1 VTKLRALLHRRGSR
15 STPVARPANRADRRG
30 PGRRGY
36 RGPGAGEQLVLGA
49 PDRFRGVTNQVCGLW
64 PFAAGTG
71 APLIGVPLGRHL
83 RTAAG
88 SAVCCD
94 PISWFQRARLI
105 SNPSEFVLG
114 LPGLGKSSIVRRQ
127 VLGLHGFGV
136 NPLILGDLKP
146 DYVDLV
152 RAIDGQVIELGPG
165 RGHLNVLDPGDARAA
180 AARLEAA
187 AVTAAAGGD
196 RRRADWL
203 RGLRRG
209 VLAEA
214 HSRRTTVLLAH
225 MTILRGGVP
234 PTDREETILGRALH
248 IADDRA
254 ALRVGVP
261 WASGA
266 DVPVV
271 ADVLEVVRDAPPAL
285 RAVAIDRGSLDRYRD
300 ITESLEVTLAALSA
314 GDGRF
319 GDTFA
324 RHTTT
329 PMRLDRPVVYDVS
342 RIDDSQMDHQA
353 ATLLACWSAGFGA
366 VNIANVL
373 ADAGLEPRRHYFV
386 VMDELWRALRA
397 GRGMVDRVDAL
408 SRLNRQRGVG
418 VAMISHTMSDLQA
431 LASAED
437 RAKARGLV
445 ERAGL
450 LLCAG
455 LPESEFEL
463 LEGVVRFSRAEK
475 DDLTSWTDPP
485 AWDAAANREAPP
497 PGRGKFLIKVGGRP
511 GIPLRVDMT
520 TVETDLRLN
529 DTNKLWHDV
538 SRIGTVAD
546 LPAAVP
552 A

>member
-1 VTKLRALLHRRGSR
+1 MTKLRALLHRRGPR
-15 STPVARPANRADRRG
+15 STPVARPANRSDRRG

-36 RGPGAGEQLVLGA
+36 RGRGAGEQLVLA
-49 PDRFRGVTNQVCGLW
+49 SPDRFRAPSNQVCGLW

-71 APLIGVPLGRHL
+71 APMVGVPLGRHL
-83 RTAAG
+83 RATAGA
-88 SAVCCD
+88 SVCCD

-114 LPGLGKSSIVRRQ
+114 LPGLGKSSLVRRQ
-127 VLGLHGFGV
+127 VLGLHGYGV
-136 NPLILGDLKP
+136 NSLILGDLKP

-152 RAIDGQVIELGPG
+152 RAIGGQVIALGPG
-165 RGHLNVLDPGDARAA
+165 RGHLNVLDPGDARLA
-180 AARLEAA
+180 AARLEHAA
-187 AVTAAAGGD
+187 RATED
-196 RRRADWL
+196 RARARWL
-203 RGLRRG
+203 RELRSA

-214 HSRRTTVLLAH
+214 HTRRTTVLAALV
-225 MTILRGGVP
+225 TILRGGAP
-234 PTDREETILGRALH
+234 PADYEEAILGRALH
-248 IADDRA
+248 IADERA
-254 ALRVGVP
+254 AARVGVP
-261 WASGA
+261 WAPGA
-266 DVPVV
+266 DVPILPDLLDVIAAGGPDLEAV
-271 ADVLEVVRDAPPAL
+271 AVAEDAAEYRRLTVAL
-285 RAVAIDRGSLDRYRD
+285 RRSLVGM
-300 ITESLEVTLAALSA
+300 TS

-319 GDTFA
+319 GFTFA

-329 PMRLDRPVVYDVS
+329 RMRLDRPVVFDVS
-342 RIDDSQMDHQA
+342 SVDDSQQDLQA
-353 ATLLACWSAGFGA
+353 AVLLACWSTGFGS

-431 LASAED
+431 LPSAED
-437 RAKARGLV
+437 RAKAKGLV

-450 LLCAG
+450 LICGG

-463 LEGVVRFSRAEK
+463 LEGVARFSRAER

-485 AWDAAANREAPP
+485 AWDDKAGREAPP
-497 PGRGKFLIKVGGRP
+497 PGRGRFLIKVGGRP

-520 TVETDLRLN
+520 TVENDLRLN

-546 LPAAVP
+546 LPPVELVTA
-552 A
+552 

>member
-1 VTKLRALLHRRGSR
+1 VTKLRALLHRRDR
-15 STPVARPANRADRRG
+15 PPVARPANRSDLRR

-36 RGPGAGEQLVLGA
+36 RGPGRGEQLVLGA
-49 PDRFRGVTNQVCGLW
+49 PDRFRGATNQVCGLW
-64 PFAAGTG
+64 PFSAGTG

-88 SAVCCD
+88 ATVCCD

-114 LPGLGKSSIVRRQ
+114 LPGLGKSSVVRRQ
-127 VLGLHGFGV
+127 VLGLHGYGV

-152 RAIDGQVIELGPG
+152 RTIGGQVIELGPG
-165 RGHLNVLDPGDARAA
+165 RGHLNILDPGDARFA
-180 AARLEAA
+180 AARLAA
-187 AVTAAAGGD
+187 AADEALLAGD
-196 RRRADWL
+196 LKRAEWL
-203 RGLRRG
+203 RQLRRG

-214 HSRRTTVLLAH
+214 HTRRTTVLAAH

-234 PTDREETILGRALH
+234 PTDREEAILGRALH
-248 IADDRA
+248 IADERA

-261 WASGA
+261 WAPGA

-271 ADVLEVVRDAPPAL
+271 EDLLEVVRDAPPAV
-285 RAVAIDRGSLDRYRD
+285 RQVAIDRGNLDRYRD
-300 ITESLEVTLAALSA
+300 ITESLEATLVALSA

-324 RHTTT
+324 RHTSTR
-329 PMRLDRPVVYDVS
+329 MRLDRPVVFDVS
-342 RIDDSQMDHQA
+342 SVDDSQQDLQA
-353 ATLLACWSAGFGA
+353 AVLLACWSTGFGA

-418 VAMISHTMSDLQA
+418 VAMVSHTMSDLLA
-431 LASAED
+431 LPSAED

-445 ERAGL
+445 ERSGL

-485 AWDAAANREAPP
+485 AWDERAGREAPP

-520 TVETDLRLN
+520 TVENDLALN

-546 LPAAVP
+546 LPALEAAP

>member
-1 VTKLRALLHRRGSR
+1 MTKPRTPRR
-15 STPVARPANRADRRG
+15 
-30 PGRRGY
+30 PGRRGFTG
-36 RGPGAGEQLVLGA
+36 RGGGAHLVLAA
-49 PDRFRGVTNQVCGLW
+49 PDRFRGVTNQVNGLW

-83 RTAAG
+83 RRASGA
-88 SAVCCD
+88 AVCCD

-114 LPGLGKSSIVRRQ
+114 LPGLGKSSVVRRQ
-127 VLGLHGFGV
+127 CIGLHGYGV

-146 DYVDLV
+146 DYVDV
-152 RAIDGQVIELGPG
+152 IRALDGQVISLGPG
-165 RGHLNVLDPGDARAA
+165 RGHINVLDPGDAFRA

-187 AVTAAAGGD
+187 AVAAGD
-196 RRRADWL
+196 RRRAGWL
-203 RGLRRG
+203 RELRVG

-214 HSRRTTVLLAH
+214 HARRTTVLAAL

-234 PTDREETILGRALH
+234 PTDREEAILDVALRIADGRA
-248 IADDRA
+248 AGRA
-254 ALRVGVP
+254 GVP
-261 WASGA
+261 WAPGA
-266 DVPVV
+266 DVPIIE
-271 ADVLEVVRDAPPAL
+271 DLLEVVRDAPADV
-285 RAVAIDRGSLDRYRD
+285 RRVAIDRGSLDRYRD
-300 ITESLEVTLAALSA
+300 ITESLEATLVALAS
-314 GDGRF
+314 GGRF
-319 GDTFA
+319 GTTFA

-329 PMRLDRPVVYDVS
+329 RMRLDRPVVYDVS
-342 RIDDSQMDHQA
+342 SIDDSQMDLQA
-353 ATLLACWSAGFGA
+353 AALLACWSAGFGA
-366 VNIANVL
+366 VNIANTL

-408 SRLNRQRGVG
+408 SRLNRQKGVG
-418 VAMISHTMSDLQA
+418 VAMISHTMSDLLA
-431 LASAED
+431 LPTEED
-437 RAKARGLV
+437 RMKARGLV
-445 ERAGL
+445 ERSGL

-455 LPESEFEL
+455 LPESEFAL
-463 LEGVVRFSRAEK
+463 LGDVARFSRAER

-485 AWDAAANREAPP
+485 AWDPRTGREAPP

-520 TVETDLRLN
+520 SVENDLAVN

-546 LPAAVP
+546 LPPVEVLP
-552 A
+552 V